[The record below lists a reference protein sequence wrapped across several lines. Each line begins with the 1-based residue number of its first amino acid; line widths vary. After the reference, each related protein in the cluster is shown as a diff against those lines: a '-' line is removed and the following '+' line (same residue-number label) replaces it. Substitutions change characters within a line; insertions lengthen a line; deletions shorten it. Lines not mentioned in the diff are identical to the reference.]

1 MVRILLL
8 VFLLAPAQEPARIR
22 LEHQGTLSE
31 AAESLSAATGATIK
45 VLDGVDPKAFGV
57 KVESAGFFEALDA
70 VCRAH
75 GGVSYI
81 QGSVAPYEGQVELK
95 PVPWKEYPS
104 SYWQDFKVV
113 VTEVAGFTSAVS
125 SGPERWN
132 RVYFSLLGPPW
143 LAVRERT
150 RAASWWDIDE
160 ALDADG
166 NDVRGSDNSEP
177 GQRVDLVFHGSLT
190 KGNLISRVCRFKP
203 FDVDKGLKSLKGSV
217 QLTAEI
223 PKEVE
228 VPLAAGKTAET
239 PAGTVTV
246 DSVQEFEPQA
256 WRITLTLKP
265 GDKIRTLGQAFDSRH
280 RYTGKGFDNRV
291 YIATLPREGW
301 TFSYVLRR
309 QPAAPESIR
318 LLARTGEQKIKV
330 PFAFKDVRF

>member
-1 MVRILLL
+1 VIRILLAVL
-8 VFLLAPAQEPARIR
+8 LLAPAQEPEKIR
-22 LEHQGTLSE
+22 LDHQGTLTE
-31 AAESLSAATGATIK
+31 AAESLSTATDATIK
-45 VLDGVDPKAFGV
+45 VLDDVDPKSFAV
-57 KVESAGFFEALDA
+57 KIDNAGFFEALDA

-75 GGVSYI
+75 GAVAYI
-81 QGSVAPYEGQVELK
+81 QGSVAPYEGQVELR
-95 PVPWKEYPS
+95 PAPWKEYPS

-125 SGPERWN
+125 SGPERWT

-166 NDVRGSDNSEP
+166 NDVRAAANSEP
-177 GQRVDLVFHGSLT
+177 AQRVDFVFHGSLT
-190 KGNLISRVCRFKP
+190 KGNLISRVCRFKA

-223 PKEVE
+223 PKEIE
-228 VPLAAGKTAET
+228 VPLAAGKTVET

-246 DSVQEFEPQA
+246 DSIQEFEPQA
-256 WRITLTLKP
+256 WRITLTLTP
-265 GDKIRTLGQAFDSRH
+265 ADKIRSLGQAFDSRH
-280 RYTGKGFDNRV
+280 RFTGKGFDNRV
-291 YIATLPREGW
+291 YTATLPRDGW

-309 QPAAPESIR
+309 VPVAPESLR